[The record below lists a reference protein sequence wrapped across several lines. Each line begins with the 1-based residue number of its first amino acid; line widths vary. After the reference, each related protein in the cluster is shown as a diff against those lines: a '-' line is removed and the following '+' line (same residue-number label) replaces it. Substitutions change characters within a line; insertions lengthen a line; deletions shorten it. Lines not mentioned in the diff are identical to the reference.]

1 MNEELK
7 AALEE
12 LNQELDQKTQALVK
26 EKLAGAMEE
35 ARKGLVSETE
45 YKATQE
51 KLQAAEEKAEALQ
64 KHLDQV
70 DASMDAFRSAMKA
83 NEAKESPLEVYNRE
97 LKKTILENGEEIKAL
112 NNGRVRFEVKATM
125 TLGTDLTGDPV
136 KTYGGVVPI
145 PSQMVNFAD
154 LVPNLQSATGVYT
167 YYVETT
173 PTGAPAKVDEGADK
187 PEVSYKF
194 TETTCVA
201 QYIGGLARFSKVM
214 AQDLPFLSSFLPAAL
229 RRDYFKAENA
239 DFYATLTAAA
249 TGTSTGTGGVT
260 GIIEDIGVL
269 GANDYEASGIVL
281 NPADWAALAAV
292 QVPGNNQS
300 AITSFINGQ
309 MFLAGVPVFKA
320 SWVTA
325 GEYVVGDWFWAKK
338 IVVDGLRVEFFEQDR
353 DNVQKNLIT
362 ARVESRVC
370 MAVERPDAFI
380 VGEISP
386 AT

>member
-7 AALEE
+7 AALGE
-12 LNQELDQKTQALVK
+12 LTQELDKKTQKLVSDKVAEAL
-26 EKLAGAMEE
+26 EE
-35 ARKGLVSETE
+35 ARKGLATE
-45 YKATQE
+45 DELKASQE
-51 KLQAAEEKAEALQ
+51 AVKLAEEKTEMLQ

-70 DASMDAFRSAMKA
+70 DASMEAFRGAMKSQ
-83 NEAKESPLEVYNRE
+83 EEKEDPIAVYNRE
-97 LKKTILENGEEIKAL
+97 LKKAILDNGEQIKGL
-112 NNGRVRFEVKATM
+112 DGKFTMEVKATM

-136 KTYGGVVPI
+136 KTYGGVAPL
-145 PSQMVNFAD
+145 PTQRVNFAD

-173 PTGAPAKVDEGADK
+173 PSGAPAKVDEGADK
-187 PEVSYKF
+187 PEISYKF

-239 DFYATLTAAA
+239 DFYTVLTTAA

-269 GANDYEASGIVL
+269 EAADYDVTGIVL
-281 NPADWAALAAV
+281 NPADWASLAATEI
-292 QVPGNNQS
+292 PGNNQS
-300 AITSFINGQ
+300 AVTSFINGQ

-325 GEYVVGDWFWAKK
+325 GQYVLGDWFYAKK
-338 IVVDGLRVEFFEQDR
+338 IIVDGLRVQFFEQDR

-370 MAVERPDAFI
+370 LAVERPDAFI
-380 VGEISP
+380 VGTIAP